1 MNILLRLGRPAKL
14 GLNDGGRAT
23 CLAGVTCALPPGANT
38 PYWSF
43 WTRLFSELVS
53 LTTPARYTRHRHTPA
68 LIQIGPVHF
77 HFKLKGFV
85 GLPDER
91 KLILNI
97 SSRMWNYSWMFR
109 QYSSWIV
116 FGSFELLSD
125 VLVLLNTDWPFWK
138 YIPIGVISRKTQ
150 IFSEQIYVIFTY
162 KYSSYLRV
170 NTFIYHYNDQ
180 PVSAVYVN
188 SLVLKITRNT

>member
-77 HFKLKGFV
+77 HFQPKGFV
-85 GLPDER
+85 GLADGR

-97 SSRMWNYSWMFR
+97 SRRMWNYSCMFW

-116 FGSFELLSD
+116 FMSFELLSD
-125 VLVLLNTDWPFWK
+125 VLLLSNRIGHFGKTFPSTSKGVKLK
-138 YIPIGVISRKTQ
+138 Y
-150 IFSEQIYVIFTY
+150 F
-162 KYSSYLRV
+162 
-170 NTFIYHYNDQ
+170 
-180 PVSAVYVN
+180 
-188 SLVLKITRNT
+188 RNK

>member
-1 MNILLRLGRPAKL
+1 MDMNILLRLGRPAKL

-77 HFKLKGFV
+77 HFQPKGFV
-85 GLPDER
+85 GLADER

-97 SSRMWNYSWMFR
+97 SRRMWNYSWMFWR
-109 QYSSWIV
+109 YSSRIV
-116 FGSFELLSD
+116 FMSSELLSD
-125 VLVLLNTDWPFWK
+125 VLVLSNRIGPFWK
-138 YIPIGVISRKTQ
+138 YIPLYVLSCKTKL
-150 IFSEQIYVIFTY
+150 SLEQMHLIFTY
-162 KYSSYLRV
+162 KYSSYLRQ
-170 NTFIYHYNDQ
+170 NTFICITTTNQ
-180 PVSAVYVN
+180 
-188 SLVLKITRNT
+188 LVLYM